1 MGWLFY
7 TDPSRVQGHAGEKA
21 EITRLTTQK
30 TDDVE
35 YRPLQISKVGSTW
48 YGAVEKRPLNGKPI
62 EQMHY
67 APRDDGSFVFAV
79 IVLVR
84 YDKGCFGYKD
94 MDETMGPGEACAPM
108 SLIKKL
114 SPLVAPEDDEDTRHW
129 AHKWRAR
136 CQAFANIPSYIVG
149 DTIELGTP
157 IELSNG
163 RFINTVRKDR
173 YRYRGKNRSYYVDVD
188 AGGRYR
194 LVKRHLVGSTLK
206 SAAATATSSVLE
218 EFAARKICGG

>member
-1 MGWLFY
+1 MGWMFY
-7 TDPSRVQGHAGEKA
+7 TDPSRVRGHAGEKD
-21 EITRLTTQK
+21 EITRLTTHK
-30 TDDVE
+30 TEDVE

-62 EQMHY
+62 AQIHY
-67 APRDDGSFVFAV
+67 VPRDDGSFVFAV

-84 YDKGCFGYKD
+84 YDQGCFGYKD
-94 MDETMGPGEACAPM
+94 MDETMGPCEARAPI
-108 SLIKKL
+108 SLLKKL

-129 AHKWRAR
+129 AHKWRAK
-136 CQAFANIPSYIVG
+136 CEAYSQIPTYNVG

-163 RFINTVRKDR
+163 SLLKTVRKDS

-188 AGGRYR
+188 GGGHYR

-206 SAAATATSSVLE
+206 SAAAPTGTSILA
-218 EFAARKICGG
+218 EFNARQAVV